1 LKLQLIK
8 SHVPE
13 IDLQESGHGRFDL
26 SGGPDCHHSGDT
38 VFLRLAMRSEPMT
51 FETPVA
57 AEPLEAGSDDRWGLQ
72 WTPIIAGALAAS
84 ALSLILITFA
94 ATVGLGVS
102 STSPTWRD
110 ASVALWLLSGIY
122 LVLQSLISFGC
133 GGYVAGRTRAP
144 YASAGTDEVETRDG
158 LNGVASWALAVLIGV
173 ILAALVGLAARPSS
187 TTAPATATEPSVL
200 SYEIDHLFRSAR
212 RPPNVDLAPERAEAG
227 RILLTSSSHN
237 GVSAEDRGYLIQQ
250 VTIVAG
256 LSAAD
261 AERRVDTVIADS
273 KKAISRTRA
282 SSVILA
288 FSVATALL
296 LGAVAAWAGAAA
308 GGRHRDGTPLSN
320 WMVHANRLHRTRT
333 VSRSLG
339 IGVN

>member
-1 LKLQLIK
+1 
-8 SHVPE
+8 
-13 IDLQESGHGRFDL
+13 
-26 SGGPDCHHSGDT
+26 
-38 VFLRLAMRSEPMT
+38 MT
-51 FETPVA
+51 FETLGT
-57 AEPLEAGSDDRWGLQ
+57 AEGRPLESVGDVRWSLQ
-72 WTPIIAGALAAS
+72 WTPIVAGALAAS

-110 ASVALWLLSGIY
+110 ASIALWLLSGIY
-122 LVLQSLISFGC
+122 LVLQALISFGC
-133 GGYVAGRTRAP
+133 GGYVAGRTRTP

-158 LNGVASWALAVLIGV
+158 LHGVASWALAVVIGAM
-173 ILAALVGLAARPSS
+173 LAALVGMAAGRPSA
-187 TTAPATATEPSVL
+187 TTNPATTTEPSVL

-212 RPPNVDLAPERAEAG
+212 RPPNIDLAPLRAEVG

-237 GVSAEDRGYLIQQ
+237 GVSADDRAYLIQQ
-250 VTIVAG
+250 VTAVTS

-282 SSVILA
+282 STVILA

-296 LGAVAAWAGAAA
+296 LGVVAAWAGAVA
-308 GGRHRDGTPLSN
+308 GGRHRDGMPLPN
-320 WMVHANRLHRTRT
+320 WMVHANRFNRKRTLVQRF
-333 VSRSLG
+333 
-339 IGVN
+339 